1 MLLQNETKIEPDL
14 RLVPLL
20 FIPYQTGIAFRIG
33 TKVIR
38 YSVKRSLSQ

>member
-20 FIPYQTGIAFRIG
+20 FIPYQLAFRIG